1 MPDTKTRTTKPAAAG
16 KKPVPRKPS
25 NTQVKNQPKPKAQP
39 APEPKST
46 LRPEIVSIICMAC
59 GLLLMLSLYNGE
71 KAGAVGAF
79 VNDLLTGL
87 FGFGAY
93 LSPLLVIAASLIV
106 MLGRE
111 KRIAPSK
118 LAVAGVLFW
127 CVTAFVHVR
136 SLYSTAAADSLWAG
150 VADMYANGGFT
161 NGGIAG
167 AALGELLTAS
177 VGAVG
182 QYIVLIAV
190 GTVSLI
196 YITGRSLIGLFL
208 RLYDWI
214 EEKNEEAKTE
224 RARIREEDDRLIEDE
239 PAIAV
244 GSIQKKNIRARSV
257 PERPAKRRAF
267 DHVIP
272 SEDGG
277 AATVPEERIQL
288 PADDITRTPYHVLT
302 KKDLAEKIEEKLAEP
317 VREDAPPKPVPE
329 PVVHMNE
336 RAETPVPMPEPAPA
350 PAPETEEAEI
360 NVRGMGVEGY
370 TPTTVD
376 AEGEAFVPTGKVKD
390 REKILQEMSAIE
402 QAARDA
408 MNGGAPVTAYELPSM
423 ELLNE
428 NPYVPSLSSKAA
440 ILENSRKLEETLKSF
455 GVEARVVEV
464 SKGPTVTRY
473 ELSPGAGVKVSKISG
488 LADDLAL
495 NLAAVGIR
503 IEAPIP
509 GKSVVGIEIPNKEV
523 QSVFLKEV
531 LSDPAFWAHP
541 SKLSFAVGK
550 DIAGNTVIADIA
562 RMPHLLIAGATGS
575 GKSVCINTLITSIL
589 YKAHPDEVKLL
600 MIDPKVVELS
610 IYNGIPH
617 LIIPVVTEP
626 KKASGAL
633 NWAVREMDLRYNMF
647 AETKTRDL
655 KGYNNWREE
664 HGEPPVPQI
673 VVVVDELAD
682 LMMTAPGEV
691 EEAICR
697 LAQKARAAGMH
708 LVIATQRPSVDVI
721 TGLIK
726 ANVPSRL
733 AFAVSSGIDSR
744 TILDSVGAEK
754 LLGKGDMLFSP
765 AGLGK
770 PQRIQGAFISDK
782 EVENLVNFIKSQGE
796 HEYDPALVEKVTSN
810 VKEEIAS
817 DEEEDEFLQDAIE
830 YLVEREKASVS
841 NLQRRFRIGYNR
853 ASRLMEDLE
862 NRGIVGPEDGSK
874 PREVR
879 MNRWQL
885 QEYKERRESAAA
897 ESAMEARQSPL
908 DSSAPAWAQ
917 AVNADADETDDDDA
931 PF

>member
-1 MPDTKTRTTKPAAAG
+1 MADVKPKRTKPAPVPG
-16 KKPVPRKPS
+16 KKPAPRKPAAK
-25 NTQVKNQPKPKAQP
+25 TQTKTKAQP
-39 APEPKST
+39 APKST
-46 LRPEIVSIICMAC
+46 LRPEIISIICMAC

-71 KAGAVGAF
+71 KAGAFGMF

-93 LSPLLVIAASLIV
+93 LSPLLVIGASLIV

-127 CVTAFVHVR
+127 CVIAFVHVG
-136 SLYSTAAADSLWAG
+136 SAQSTAAESFWKGLAA
-150 VADMYANGGFT
+150 AYTNGGFN
-161 NGGIAG
+161 NGGFFG
-167 AALGELLTAS
+167 AFLGDLLTKIFGEAGRHI
-177 VGAVG
+177 VLFAVG
-182 QYIVLIAV
+182 I
-190 GTVSLI
+190 VSLI
-196 YITGRSLIGLFL
+196 FITGRSLVGLFL

-214 EEKNEEAKTE
+214 EESRAEARERRIALEE
-224 RARIREEDDRLIEDE
+224 EEDGYIEDE
-239 PAIAV
+239 PSIAV
-244 GSIQKKNIRARSV
+244 DSMRKKNIRARAL
-257 PERPAKRRAF
+257 PERPVKRRVF

-272 SEDGG
+272 EEGG
-277 AATVPEERIQL
+277 AVAEERIQL
-288 PADDITRTPYHVLT
+288 PADDITHSQYQVLK
-302 KKDLAEKIEEKLAEP
+302 KKDLAEKIEEKLS
-317 VREDAPPKPVPE
+317 APIEEQSSVPME
-329 PVVHMNE
+329 EQPEIPAAVTPSPVVHMNE
-336 RAETPVPMPEPAPA
+336 RPAEPELVAD
-350 PAPETEEAEI
+350 APETEEEEQGI
-360 NVRGMGVEGY
+360 SVRGVGVEGY

-376 AEGEAFVPTGKVKD
+376 AEGEAFIPTGKAKD
-390 REKILQEMSAIE
+390 REKILQEMTAIE
-402 QAARDA
+402 QAARGA
-408 MNGGAPVTAYELPSM
+408 MEGSAPVTEYELPSM
-423 ELLNE
+423 DILNE

-617 LIIPVVTEP
+617 LIVPVVTDP

-673 VVVVDELAD
+673 VIVVDELAD

-782 EVENLVNFIKSQGE
+782 EVENLVSFIKLQGE
-796 HEYDPALVEKVTSN
+796 HEYDPVLVEKVTSN
-810 VKEEIAS
+810 VKEDTFN

-879 MNRWQL
+879 MTRWQL

-897 ESAMEARQSPL
+897 ESAMDARQSMLGGASVVAAVEQTL
-908 DSSAPAWAQ
+908 DEEE
-917 AVNADADETDDDDA
+917 DEDDDA